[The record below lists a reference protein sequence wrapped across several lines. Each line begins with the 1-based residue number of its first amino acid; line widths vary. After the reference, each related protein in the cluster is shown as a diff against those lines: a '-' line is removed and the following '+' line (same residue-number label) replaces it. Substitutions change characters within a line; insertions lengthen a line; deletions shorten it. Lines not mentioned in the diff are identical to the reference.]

1 MKKLGM
7 GTREERRRV
16 FEVVAMLSITLLFVA
31 LSRLEGRLFDLSKA
45 LAEHQEF
52 FNSLVYFG
60 LINVNVLLILI
71 LSFLLFR
78 NIVKLVIDRRH
89 GVIGSSLR
97 TKLVVALVFFA
108 VAPTAL
114 LFYISTRF
122 LTESFDTWFSSRV
135 ESTMHRTREAGAMV
149 YDRDQRRLANLARQ
163 ATQRIDVMM
172 PAPFEL
178 SIRPEISSI
187 RLRGFAREFRVSAVR
202 VYDND
207 ARLIWRNET
216 EKVPLSVQEQRFAV
230 YAIQRFQ
237 QNPGLVSRAVI
248 DADQERDVVRGAA
261 PILNQKDQSLLGVV
275 VVEER
280 FETQILQSVESI
292 IQEFA
297 SLKPGAEL
305 IRLSYVILLV
315 LMVVIIG
322 FSAIWLGF
330 YVARGIIAPIQRL
343 AEATR
348 QVAVGNYSINLE
360 VRSDDETGQLMLA
373 FNSMTSDLRA
383 HALQVSDFTNQLEQT
398 YEELDQRRKYME
410 VILRNI
416 SAGVIAVDSNGRIA
430 SVNRAAERLLNLEAV
445 ACIGRKVEEAL
456 SPRLF
461 EALWSPIA
469 ERIQFAP
476 FSGEIDLSDAGRD
489 LTLLADAQRI
499 LDEEDEDLGIIVV
512 FDDASEQVK
521 AQRVAAWREV
531 ARRIAH
537 EIKNPITP
545 IKISAQ
551 RLLRK
556 FGDQFHGK
564 DHQIFVSC
572 IETIISEVDALRDLV
587 NEFSKFSRLP
597 SVKTKPEDLNQLLQQ
612 VVNLFSMSYSQI
624 EFDLTGLQ
632 TNLPLCPLDR
642 EHMVRVFT
650 NIVSNAIASIPEERN
665 RGLVAFRTKL
675 IDDVNVIRIEIADT
689 GCGIPDLLKQ
699 RVLEP
704 YFSTK
709 KEGTGLGLAI
719 VNQIVSD
726 HGGYLRI
733 IDNQPEGTIVVIEL
747 PRQEIKAPKR
757 TPTHA

>member
-398 YEELDQRRKYME
+398 NEELDQRRKYME